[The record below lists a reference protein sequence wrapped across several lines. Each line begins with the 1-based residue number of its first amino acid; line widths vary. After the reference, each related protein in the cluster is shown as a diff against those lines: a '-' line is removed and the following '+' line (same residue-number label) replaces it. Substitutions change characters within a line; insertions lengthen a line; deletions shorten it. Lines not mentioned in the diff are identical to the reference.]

1 MIKTVLA
8 GLLIASTL
16 TSAPAPKEK
25 KPEKVWKSLGEC
37 RITSYCP
44 YCNDG
49 EGHESSSGKSLEYGD
64 AACNWLPIGTKIS
77 IGGDIFTVVDI
88 CGTDAI
94 DIFIDHDDEFCGCN
108 LNEYQEVKQEVKK

>member
-8 GLLIASTL
+8 GLLIASTV
-16 TSAPAPKEK
+16 TVAPVPKEK
-25 KPEKVWKSLGEC
+25 PKSVWKDLGEC

-49 EGHESSSGKSLEYGD
+49 EGHESSSGKELEYGD
-64 AACNWLPIGTKIS
+64 AACNWLPIGTRIS

-88 CGTDAI
+88 CGTNAI
-94 DIFIDHDDEFCGCN
+94 DIFIDHDDGYCGCN
-108 LNEYQEVKQEVKK
+108 LNEYQDVKMEVRR

>member
-16 TSAPAPKEK
+16 TAAPAPKEK

-49 EGHESSSGKSLEYGD
+49 
-64 AACNWLPIGTKIS
+64 
-77 IGGDIFTVVDI
+77 
-88 CGTDAI
+88 
-94 DIFIDHDDEFCGCN
+94 
-108 LNEYQEVKQEVKK
+108 